1 MSVLANFDGHE
12 ADMECIEALSILG
25 CIGKLKYLEKIVTR
39 DNLKLYQMNS
49 VICIP

>member
-1 MSVLANFDGHE
+1 MSVLANLDGRRAE
-12 ADMECIEALSILG
+12 IECMEALNIFG

-39 DNLKLYQMNS
+39 DTLKLCQMYS